1 MPDSIQDEYI
11 RKNPKSAALFPRF
24 QQIFPSGGTGN
35 DPAMGGPFPLTY
47 ERGLGSR
54 KWDVDGNEYIDYQI
68 GSASLLLGHAHPEVV
83 AAVQEAVPHGSAFG
97 APVEK
102 VLEWGERVIDLV
114 PCAEK
119 VRFVGSGSE
128 ATALA
133 IRIARAYTGKDKIVR
148 WEGHFHGHHDY
159 VQPGNLYP
167 YNVPS
172 STGIPQGAIDSVI
185 ILPVDLDALDRVLAA
200 DKEIA
205 AVITEGSGA
214 SYGTVPLPAGFV
226 QGVRDL
232 TTKHNVVM
240 ILDEVITGFRWS
252 PGGLQRKLGVTPDIC
267 SMAKILTGGLAGGGV
282 AGKEELMQTLEL
294 TGDSHHNRFER
305 VLHSGTFNSNPY
317 TTAAGNAALRIAGTG
332 EMQDQADRMAERLR
346 VGLRQIV
353 DRYEVAACVY
363 GEASTYH
370 MYFGDT
376 TIEGLDASTLKLP
389 KPAIETAFRQAL
401 NVRGVDLM
409 SRTSGVTS
417 GVHTENDIDLSLEAF
432 DGAFKAMMDEGLIT
446 HT

>member
-1 MPDSIQDEYI
+1 MADSIQDQYI
-11 RKNPKSAALFPRF
+11 RRNPKSAALFPKF
-24 QQIFPSGGTGN
+24 QQVFAAGGAGN
-35 DPAMGGPFPLTY
+35 DAPMATPFPLTY

-83 AAVQEAVPHGSAFG
+83 AAVQAAVPNGSAFG
-97 APVEK
+97 APTEQ
-102 VLEWGERVIDLV
+102 VLEWGQRVIDLV

-128 ATALA
+128 ATAMA

-159 VQPGNLYP
+159 VQPGNVYP
-167 YNVPS
+167 YDVSS
-172 STGIPQGAIDSVI
+172 STGIPQGALDSVI
-185 ILPVDLDALDRVLAA
+185 TLPVDLDVLDRILSS

-205 AVITEGSGA
+205 GVITEGSGA
-214 SYGTVPLPAGFV
+214 SYGTVPLPPGFV

-252 PGGLQRKLGVTPDIC
+252 SGGLQKKLGITPDIC

-282 AGKEELMQTLEL
+282 AGQDEFMRVMDL
-294 TGDSHHNRFER
+294 TGDAHRDRFER
-305 VLHSGTFNSNPY
+305 VLHSGTFNANPY
-317 TTAAGNAALRIAGTG
+317 TTAGGNAALKIAGTG
-332 EMQDQADRMAERLR
+332 EMQAQADRMAERLR
-346 VGLRQIV
+346 GGLRQIV
-353 DRYEVAACVY
+353 DKYEVAACVY
-363 GEASTYH
+363 GEASTFH
-370 MYFGDT
+370 IYFGGT
-376 TIEGLDASTLKLP
+376 SIEGLDANTLKVP
-389 KPAIETAFRQAL
+389 KPALERALRQAI

>member
-1 MPDSIQDEYI
+1 M
-11 RKNPKSAALFPRF
+11 
-24 QQIFPSGGTGN
+24 
-35 DPAMGGPFPLTY
+35 TY

-294 TGDSHHNRFER
+294 TGDSHHNRFDR

>member
-1 MPDSIQDEYI
+1 M
-11 RKNPKSAALFPRF
+11 R
-24 QQIFPSGGTGN
+24 GG
-35 DPAMGGPFPLTY
+35 
-47 ERGLGSR
+47 RGSR
-54 KWDVDGNEYIDYQI
+54 KWDVDGHEYIDYQL
-68 GSASLLLGHAHPEVV
+68 GSASLLLGHANPQVV

-97 APVEK
+97 APTEK
-102 VLEWGERVIDLV
+102 ILEWGQRVIDLV
-114 PCAEK
+114 PCADK

-133 IRIARAYTGKDKIVR
+133 IRIARAYSGKDKIVR

-167 YNVPS
+167 YDVPS

-185 ILPVDLDALDRVLAA
+185 TLPVDLDALDRVLSS

-205 AVITEGSGA
+205 GVIMEGSGA
-214 SYGTVPLPAGFV
+214 SYGTVPLPPGFV

-252 PGGLQRKLGVTPDIC
+252 PGGVQQKLGIVPDIC
-267 SMAKILTGGLAGGGV
+267 SMAKVLTGGLAGGGV
-282 AGKEELMQTLEL
+282 AGQDQFMQVMGL
-294 TGDSHHNRFER
+294 TGDGHHDRFER
-305 VLHSGTFNSNPY
+305 VLHTGTFNANPY
-317 TTAAGNAALRIAGTG
+317 TTAGGNAALRIVATG
-332 EMQDQADRMAERLR
+332 QMQDQADRMAERLR

-353 DRYEVAACVY
+353 DSYEVAACVY
-363 GEASTYH
+363 GEASTFH
-370 MYFGDT
+370 IYFGGTSID
-376 TIEGLDASTLKLP
+376 GLDANTLKVP
-389 KPAIETAFRQAL
+389 KPAIEKALRQAI

-432 DGAFKAMMDEGLIT
+432 DGAFKAVMDEGLIT